1 MSSESEYERLY
12 QLWVQQNTI
21 NGGTVTLDGANT
33 PAQYY
38 DEASSLT
45 LTPQQLAEL
54 QARQAHYNRTQ
65 ALQTIS
71 SEIGANNFTNPYN
84 KRSVASI
91 NKLNAFSSSQ
101 GVSNAI
107 DLSKILNGS
116 DVLAFGGSAVVIAAL
131 SNALGVDFEKLLKTA
146 GLAGIG
152 IAMFNSL
159 QSHTNSQTVN
169 LPETLENAS
178 QLAGMNAQF
187 GEGPSSCSL
196 FNELMGILA
205 GAFDGAFDF
214 IDAAMDKVSDM
225 INQVA
230 GVLGDIVAGIK
241 GAIAGA
247 LGDIVAGIKG
257 AIAGGIDAMI
267 SAISGLIPQ
276 GIKDLF
282 NEIGDIVSGLK
293 DAFSDIANQ
302 ITSEIANALEMANQI
317 AQKLAALA
325 MAAAMLDPC
334 KLAVLMNTGSPDLKA
349 AANSM
354 IAPVTNIIEE
364 VQTELDSRANPEEV
378 TRAVENAKA
387 EAQTAP
393 GVPQSPFSEAAKIY
407 TGHDA
412 YLHSDSGGNLLKV
425 TPSMFGTEEKFQ
437 STPTETGST
446 VTKLPETGSDSD
458 AGEEQEVET
467 PKQDFWESKAYATWK
482 QLYFTDTMSAKA
494 QHKRLVNKFKRTLQ
508 NGKFRDPSVKIEIQN
523 LYDLHLDI
531 KEEISRWLD
540 TTKKAMSYKSSTG
553 KREQAKEDKALQAY
567 NLVYDNRTSSSINS
581 WEREYNQSRETYKS
595 LKSQIIE

>member
-1 MSSESEYERLY
+1 MASESEYERLY

-21 NGGTVTLDGANT
+21 NGGAVTLDGTNT

-38 DEASSLT
+38 NESSSLN

-84 KRSVASI
+84 ARSDTSI

-101 GVSNAI
+101 GVLNVIA
-107 DLSKILNGS
+107 LSAILNGS
-116 DVLAFGGSAVVIAAL
+116 DALALGGSAIVIAAL
-131 SNALGVDFEKLLKTA
+131 SDALGVDFEKLLLTA

-152 IAMFNSL
+152 VSMFNNL
-159 QSHTNSQTVN
+159 KSHTNSQTVN
-169 LPETLENAS
+169 LPDTLENAS

-205 GAFDGAFDF
+205 GAFDGALDF
-214 IDAAMDKVSDM
+214 IDSAMDKISGI
-225 INQVA
+225 INQV
-230 GVLGDIVAGIK
+230 
-241 GAIAGA
+241 AGA
-247 LGDIVAGIKG
+247 LGDIVAGITG
-257 AIAGGIDAMI
+257 AIAGGIDAII

-276 GIKDLF
+276 GLKDLL
-282 NEIGDIVSGLK
+282 NQIGDIASGLMG
-293 DAFSDIANQ
+293 AFSDIANQ

-334 KLAVLMNTGSPDLKA
+334 KLAVLMNTGSPELKS
-349 AANSM
+349 AANAMTS
-354 IAPVTNIIEE
+354 PVTNVIEE
-364 VQTELDSRANPEEV
+364 VQTELDPRANPEEV

-387 EAQTAP
+387 EAETAP
-393 GVPQSPFSEAAKIY
+393 GVPQSPFSAAAKIY
-407 TGHDA
+407 TGLDS
-412 YLHSDSGGNLLKV
+412 YLHSSSNGSLLKV

-446 VTKLPETGSDSD
+446 VTKLPETGSNSD
-458 AGEEQEVET
+458 AGEEQQVET
-467 PKQDFWESKAYATWK
+467 PKQDFWESKAYDTWK
-482 QLYFTDTMSAKA
+482 QKYFADTMSAKA
-494 QHKRLVNKFKRTLQ
+494 QHKRLVNKLKKTLQ
-508 NGKFRDPSVKIEIQN
+508 NGKFRDPSIKIEIQN

-540 TTKKAMSYKSSTG
+540 TTKKALSYKSSTG
-553 KREQAKEDKALQAY
+553 KREQAKEDKALQDY
-567 NLVYDNRTSSSINS
+567 NLVYNTRTSSSINS
-581 WEREYNQSRETYKS
+581 WKREYDQSRETYKS

>member
-1 MSSESEYERLY
+1 MASESEYERLY

-21 NGGTVTLDGANT
+21 NGGTVTLAGANT

-84 KRSVASI
+84 ARSTASI

-101 GVSNAI
+101 GVLNTIA
-107 DLSKILNGS
+107 LSAILNGS
-116 DVLAFGGSAVVIAAL
+116 DALALGGSAIVIAAL
-131 SNALGVDFEKLLKTA
+131 SDALGVDFEKLLLTA
-146 GLAGIG
+146 GLASIG
-152 IAMFNSL
+152 IAMFNNL

-169 LPETLENAS
+169 LPDTLENAS

-205 GAFDGAFDF
+205 GAFDGALDF
-214 IDAAMDKVSDM
+214 IDSAMDKISGI
-225 INQVA
+225 INQV
-230 GVLGDIVAGIK
+230 
-241 GAIAGA
+241 AGA
-247 LGDIVAGIKG
+247 LGDIVAGITG
-257 AIAGGIDAMI
+257 AIAGGIDAII

-276 GIKDLF
+276 GLKDLL
-282 NEIGDIVSGLK
+282 NQIGDIASGLMG
-293 DAFSDIANQ
+293 AFSDIANQ

-334 KLAVLMNTGSPDLKA
+334 KLAVLMNTGSPELKS
-349 AANSM
+349 AANAMTS
-354 IAPVTNIIEE
+354 PVTNVIEE
-364 VQTELDSRANPEEV
+364 VQTELDPRANPEEV

-387 EAQTAP
+387 EAETAP
-393 GVPQSPFSEAAKIY
+393 GVPQSPFSAAAKIY
-407 TGHDA
+407 TGLDS
-412 YLHSDSGGNLLKV
+412 YLHSSSNGSLLKV

-446 VTKLPETGSDSD
+446 VTKLPETGSNSD
-458 AGEEQEVET
+458 AGEEQQVET
-467 PKQDFWESKAYATWK
+467 PKQDFWESKAYDTWK
-482 QLYFTDTMSAKA
+482 QKYFADTMSAKA
-494 QHKRLVNKFKRTLQ
+494 QHKRLVNKLKKTLQ
-508 NGKFRDPSVKIEIQN
+508 NGKFRDPSIKIEIQN

-540 TTKKAMSYKSSTG
+540 TTKKALSYKSSTG
-553 KREQAKEDKALQAY
+553 KREQAKEDKALQDY
-567 NLVYDNRTSSSINS
+567 NLVYNTRTSSSIKS
-581 WEREYNQSRETYKS
+581 WKREYDQSRETYKS

>member
-1 MSSESEYERLY
+1 MASESEYERLY

-21 NGGTVTLDGANT
+21 NGGTVTLGGANT

-84 KRSVASI
+84 ARSTASI

-101 GVSNAI
+101 GVLNTIA
-107 DLSKILNGS
+107 LSAILNGS
-116 DVLAFGGSAVVIAAL
+116 DALALGGSAIVIAAL
-131 SNALGVDFEKLLKTA
+131 SDALGVDFEKLLLTA
-146 GLAGIG
+146 GLASIG
-152 IAMFNSL
+152 IAMFNNL

-169 LPETLENAS
+169 LPDTLENAS

-205 GAFDGAFDF
+205 GAFDGALDF
-214 IDAAMDKVSDM
+214 IDSAMDKISGI
-225 INQVA
+225 INQV
-230 GVLGDIVAGIK
+230 
-241 GAIAGA
+241 AGA
-247 LGDIVAGIKG
+247 LGDIVAGITG
-257 AIAGGIDAMI
+257 AIASGIDAII

-276 GIKDLF
+276 GLKDLL
-282 NEIGDIVSGLK
+282 NQIGDIASGLMG
-293 DAFSDIANQ
+293 AFSDIANQ

-334 KLAVLMNTGSPDLKA
+334 KLAVLMNTGSPELKS
-349 AANSM
+349 AANAMTS
-354 IAPVTNIIEE
+354 PVTNVIEE
-364 VQTELDSRANPEEV
+364 VQTELDPRANPEEV

-387 EAQTAP
+387 EAETAP
-393 GVPQSPFSEAAKIY
+393 GVPQSPFSAAAKIY
-407 TGHDA
+407 TGLDS
-412 YLHSDSGGNLLKV
+412 YLHSSSNGSLLKV

-446 VTKLPETGSDSD
+446 VTKLPETGSNSD
-458 AGEEQEVET
+458 AGEEQQVET
-467 PKQDFWESKAYATWK
+467 PKQDFWESKAYDTWK
-482 QLYFTDTMSAKA
+482 QKYFADTMSAKA
-494 QHKRLVNKFKRTLQ
+494 QHKRLVNKLKKTLQ
-508 NGKFRDPSVKIEIQN
+508 NGKFRDPSIKIEIQN

-540 TTKKAMSYKSSTG
+540 TTKKALSYKSSTG
-553 KREQAKEDKALQAY
+553 KREQAKEDKALQDY
-567 NLVYDNRTSSSINS
+567 NLVYNTRTSSSINS
-581 WEREYNQSRETYKS
+581 WKREYDQSRETYKS

>member
-1 MSSESEYERLY
+1 MASESEYERLY
-12 QLWVQQNTI
+12 QLWVQQNI
-21 NGGTVTLDGANT
+21 VNGGTVTLDGTNT

-38 DEASSLT
+38 DEASSLN

-84 KRSVASI
+84 TRSVASI

-101 GVSNAI
+101 GVLNAI
-107 DLSKILNGS
+107 ALSAILNGP
-116 DVLAFGGSAVVIAAL
+116 DALALGGSAVVIAAL
-131 SNALGVDFEKLLKTA
+131 SNALGVDFEKLLLTA

-152 IAMFNSL
+152 IAMFNNL
-159 QSHTNSQTVN
+159 QTHTNSQTVN
-169 LPETLENAS
+169 LPDTLENAS

-230 GVLGDIVAGIK
+230 GVLGDIVAGIT
-241 GAIAGA
+241 
-247 LGDIVAGIKG
+247 G

-282 NEIGDIVSGLK
+282 NEIGDIASGLIG
-293 DAFSDIANQ
+293 AFSDIANQ

-334 KLAVLMNTGSPDLKA
+334 KLAVLMNTGSPELKS
-349 AANSM
+349 AANAMTS
-354 IAPVTNIIEE
+354 PVTNVIQE
-364 VQTELDSRANPEEV
+364 VQTELDPRANPEEV
-378 TRAVENAKA
+378 TRAIENAKA
-387 EAQTAP
+387 EAETAP

-407 TGHDA
+407 TGLDA
-412 YLHSDSGGNLLKV
+412 YLHGTLQTV

-437 STPTETGST
+437 NTPTDSGST

-458 AGEEQEVET
+458 AGEEQAVET

-540 TTKKAMSYKSSTG
+540 TTKKALSYKSSTG
-553 KREQAKEDKALQAY
+553 KRDQTKEDKALQDY
-567 NLVYDNRTSSSINS
+567 NLVYNNRTSSSINS

>member
-1 MSSESEYERLY
+1 MASESEYERLY
-12 QLWVQQNTI
+12 QLWVQQNII
-21 NGGTVTLDGANT
+21 NGGTVTLDGTNT

-38 DEASSLT
+38 DEASSLN

-84 KRSVASI
+84 TRSDASI

-101 GVSNAI
+101 GVLNAI
-107 DLSKILNGS
+107 ALSAIFDGP
-116 DVLAFGGSAVVIAAL
+116 DALALGGSAVVIAAL
-131 SNALGVDFEKLLKTA
+131 SNALGVDFEKLLLTA

-152 IAMFNSL
+152 IAMFNNL

-169 LPETLENAS
+169 LPDTLENAS

-214 IDAAMDKVSDM
+214 IDAAMDKVSDI

-230 GVLGDIVAGIK
+230 GVLGDIVAGIT
-241 GAIAGA
+241 
-247 LGDIVAGIKG
+247 G

-282 NEIGDIVSGLK
+282 NEIGDIASGLIG
-293 DAFSDIANQ
+293 AFSDIANQ

-334 KLAVLMNTGSPDLKA
+334 KLAVLLNTGSPELKS
-349 AANSM
+349 AANAMTS
-354 IAPVTNIIEE
+354 PVTNIIEE
-364 VQTELDSRANPEEV
+364 VQTELDPRANPEEV

-387 EAQTAP
+387 EAETAP

-407 TGHDA
+407 TGLDA
-412 YLHSDSGGNLLKV
+412 YLHGILQTV

-437 STPTETGST
+437 NTPTDSGST

-458 AGEEQEVET
+458 AGEEQAVET

-482 QLYFTDTMSAKA
+482 QSYFTDTMSAKA

-540 TTKKAMSYKSSTG
+540 TTKKALSYKSSTG
-553 KREQAKEDKALQAY
+553 KRDQTKEDKALQDY
-567 NLVYDNRTSSSINS
+567 NLVYNNRTSSSINS
-581 WEREYNQSRETYKS
+581 WEREYNQSSETYKS

>member
-1 MSSESEYERLY
+1 MASESEYERLY

-21 NGGTVTLDGANT
+21 NGGTVTLGGANT

-84 KRSVASI
+84 ARSTASI

-101 GVSNAI
+101 RVLNTIA
-107 DLSKILNGS
+107 LSAILNGS
-116 DVLAFGGSAVVIAAL
+116 DALALGGSAIVIAAL
-131 SNALGVDFEKLLKTA
+131 SDALGVDFEKLLLTA
-146 GLAGIG
+146 GLASIG
-152 IAMFNSL
+152 IAMFNNL

-169 LPETLENAS
+169 LPDTLENAS

-205 GAFDGAFDF
+205 GAFDGALDF
-214 IDAAMDKVSDM
+214 IDSAMDKISGI
-225 INQVA
+225 INQV
-230 GVLGDIVAGIK
+230 
-241 GAIAGA
+241 AGA
-247 LGDIVAGIKG
+247 LGDIVAGITG
-257 AIAGGIDAMI
+257 AIAGGIDAII

-276 GIKDLF
+276 GLKDLL
-282 NEIGDIVSGLK
+282 NQIGDIASGLMG
-293 DAFSDIANQ
+293 AFSDIANQ

-334 KLAVLMNTGSPDLKA
+334 KLAVLMNTGSPELKS
-349 AANSM
+349 AANAMTS
-354 IAPVTNIIEE
+354 PVTNVIEE
-364 VQTELDSRANPEEV
+364 VQTELDPRANPEEV

-387 EAQTAP
+387 EAETAP
-393 GVPQSPFSEAAKIY
+393 GVPQSPFSAAAKIY
-407 TGHDA
+407 TGLDS
-412 YLHSDSGGNLLKV
+412 YLHSSSNGSLLKV

-446 VTKLPETGSDSD
+446 VTKLPETGSNSD
-458 AGEEQEVET
+458 AGEEQQVET
-467 PKQDFWESKAYATWK
+467 PKQDFWESKAYDTWK
-482 QLYFTDTMSAKA
+482 QKYFADTMSAKA
-494 QHKRLVNKFKRTLQ
+494 QHKRLVNKLKKTLQ
-508 NGKFRDPSVKIEIQN
+508 NGKFRDPSIKIEIQN

-540 TTKKAMSYKSSTG
+540 TTKKALSYKSSTG
-553 KREQAKEDKALQAY
+553 KREQAKEDKALQDY
-567 NLVYDNRTSSSINS
+567 NLVYNTRTSSSINS
-581 WEREYNQSRETYKS
+581 WKREYDQSRETYKS

>member
-1 MSSESEYERLY
+1 MASESEYERLY
-12 QLWVQQNTI
+12 QLWVQQNII
-21 NGGTVTLDGANT
+21 NGGTVTLDGTNT

-38 DEASSLT
+38 DEASSLN

-84 KRSVASI
+84 TRSDASI

-101 GVSNAI
+101 GVLNAI
-107 DLSKILNGS
+107 ALSAILNGS
-116 DVLAFGGSAVVIAAL
+116 DALALGGSAVVIAAL
-131 SNALGVDFEKLLKTA
+131 SNALGVDFEKLLLTA

-152 IAMFNSL
+152 IAMFNNL

-169 LPETLENAS
+169 LPDTLENAS

-214 IDAAMDKVSDM
+214 IDAAMDKVSDI

-230 GVLGDIVAGIK
+230 GVLGDIVAGIT
-241 GAIAGA
+241 
-247 LGDIVAGIKG
+247 G

-282 NEIGDIVSGLK
+282 NEIGDIASGLIG
-293 DAFSDIANQ
+293 AFSDIANQ

-334 KLAVLMNTGSPDLKA
+334 KLAVLLNTGSPELKS
-349 AANSM
+349 AANAMTS
-354 IAPVTNIIEE
+354 PVTNIIEE
-364 VQTELDSRANPEEV
+364 VQTELDPRANPEEV

-387 EAQTAP
+387 EAETAP

-407 TGHDA
+407 TGLDA
-412 YLHSDSGGNLLKV
+412 YLHGILQTV

-437 STPTETGST
+437 NTPTDSGST
-446 VTKLPETGSDSD
+446 VTKLPETGSNSD

-482 QLYFTDTMSAKA
+482 QSYFTDTMSAKA

-540 TTKKAMSYKSSTG
+540 TTKKALSYKSSTG
-553 KREQAKEDKALQAY
+553 KRDQTKEDKALQDY
-567 NLVYDNRTSSSINS
+567 NLVYNNRTSSSINS
-581 WEREYNQSRETYKS
+581 WQREYNQSSETYKS

>member
-1 MSSESEYERLY
+1 MASESEYERLY

-21 NGGTVTLDGANT
+21 NGGAVTLDGANT

-84 KRSVASI
+84 TRSTASI
-91 NKLNAFSSSQ
+91 NKLNTFSSSQ
-101 GVSNAI
+101 GVLNTIA
-107 DLSKILNGS
+107 LSAILNGS
-116 DVLAFGGSAVVIAAL
+116 DVLALGGSAVVIAAL
-131 SNALGVDFEKLLKTA
+131 SNALGVDFEKLLLTA

-152 IAMFNSL
+152 IAMFNNL

-169 LPETLENAS
+169 LPDTLENAS

-214 IDAAMDKVSDM
+214 IDVAMDKISGI

-230 GVLGDIVAGIK
+230 GVLGDIVAGIT
-241 GAIAGA
+241 
-247 LGDIVAGIKG
+247 G

-282 NEIGDIVSGLK
+282 NEIGDIASGLMG
-293 DAFSDIANQ
+293 AFSDIANQ
-302 ITSEIANALEMANQI
+302 ITSEIANVLEMANQI

-334 KLAVLMNTGSPDLKA
+334 KLAVLMNTGSPELKS
-349 AANSM
+349 AANAITS
-354 IAPVTNIIEE
+354 PVTNIVEE
-364 VQTELDSRANPEEV
+364 VQTELDPRANPEEV

-387 EAQTAP
+387 EAETSP

-407 TGHDA
+407 TGQDA
-412 YLHSDSGGNLLKV
+412 YLHSGAGGDLQKV

-437 STPTETGST
+437 STPTDSGST
-446 VTKLPETGSDSD
+446 VTKLPETGSNSD

-482 QLYFTDTMSAKA
+482 QKYFTDTMSAKA

-508 NGKFRDPSVKIEIQN
+508 NGKFRDPSIKIEVQN

-553 KREQAKEDKALQAY
+553 KREQAKEDKALEAY
-567 NLVYDNRTSSSINS
+567 NLVYDNRSSSNINS

>member
-1 MSSESEYERLY
+1 MASESEYERLY
-12 QLWVQQNTI
+12 QLWVQQNI
-21 NGGTVTLDGANT
+21 NNGGTVTLDGTNT

-38 DEASSLT
+38 DEASSLN

-84 KRSVASI
+84 TRSDASI

-101 GVSNAI
+101 GVLNAI
-107 DLSKILNGS
+107 ALSAILNGS
-116 DVLAFGGSAVVIAAL
+116 DALALGGSAVVIAAL
-131 SNALGVDFEKLLKTA
+131 SNALGVDFEKLLLTA

-152 IAMFNSL
+152 IAMFNNL

-169 LPETLENAS
+169 LPDTLENAS

-214 IDAAMDKVSDM
+214 IDAAMDKVSDI

-230 GVLGDIVAGIK
+230 GVLGDIVAGIT
-241 GAIAGA
+241 
-247 LGDIVAGIKG
+247 G

-282 NEIGDIVSGLK
+282 NEIGDIASGLIG
-293 DAFSDIANQ
+293 AFSDIANQ

-334 KLAVLMNTGSPDLKA
+334 KLAVLLNTGSPELKS
-349 AANSM
+349 AANAMTS
-354 IAPVTNIIEE
+354 PVTNIIEE
-364 VQTELDSRANPEEV
+364 VQTELDPRANPEEV

-387 EAQTAP
+387 EAETAP

-407 TGHDA
+407 TGLDA
-412 YLHSDSGGNLLKV
+412 YLHGILQTV

-437 STPTETGST
+437 NTPTDSGST
-446 VTKLPETGSDSD
+446 VTKLPETGSNSD

-540 TTKKAMSYKSSTG
+540 TTKKALSYKSSTG
-553 KREQAKEDKALQAY
+553 KRDQTKEDKALQDY
-567 NLVYDNRTSSSINS
+567 NLVYNNRTSSSINS
-581 WEREYNQSRETYKS
+581 WEREYNQSSETYKS

>member
-1 MSSESEYERLY
+1 MASESEYERLY

-21 NGGTVTLDGANT
+21 NGGAVTLDGANT

-38 DEASSLT
+38 DEASSLN

-84 KRSVASI
+84 ARSTTSI
-91 NKLNAFSSSQ
+91 NKLNTFSSSQ
-101 GVSNAI
+101 GV
-107 DLSKILNGS
+107 LN
-116 DVLAFGGSAVVIAAL
+116 VIALSAILSGPDAIALGGAAIVINAL
-131 SNALGVDFEKLLKTA
+131 SDALGVDFEKLLLTA

-152 IAMFNSL
+152 IAMFNNL

-169 LPETLENAS
+169 LPDTLENAS

-214 IDAAMDKVSDM
+214 IDAAMDKISGIID
-225 INQVA
+225 QV
-230 GVLGDIVAGIK
+230 
-241 GAIAGA
+241 AGA
-247 LGDIVAGIKG
+247 LGDIVAGITG
-257 AIAGGIDAMI
+257 AIAGGIDAII

-276 GIKDLF
+276 GLKDLF
-282 NEIGDIVSGLK
+282 NQIGDIASGLMG
-293 DAFSDIANQ
+293 AFSDIANQ

-334 KLAVLMNTGSPDLKA
+334 KLAVLMNTGSPELKSA
-349 AANSM
+349 ATAMTS
-354 IAPVTNIIEE
+354 PVTNIFEE
-364 VQTELDSRANPEEV
+364 VQTELDPRANPEEV
-378 TRAVENAKA
+378 TRAVENAKSEA
-387 EAQTAP
+387 ETAP

-407 TGHDA
+407 TGLDA
-412 YLHSDSGGNLLKV
+412 YLHSDSIGSLIKV

-446 VTKLPETGSDSD
+446 VTKLPETGSNSD

-467 PKQDFWESKAYATWK
+467 PKQDFWESEAYATWK
-482 QLYFTDTMSAKA
+482 QKYFGDTMTAKA
-494 QHKRLVNKFKRTLQ
+494 QHKRLVNKFRRTLQ
-508 NGKFRDPSVKIEIQN
+508 NGKFRDPSIKIEIQN

-531 KEEISRWLD
+531 KDEISRWLD

-553 KREQAKEDKALQAY
+553 KREQAKEDKALQDY
-567 NLVYDNRTSSSINS
+567 NLIYDNRTSSSINA
-581 WEREYNQSRETYKS
+581 WEREYNQSREAYKS

>member
-1 MSSESEYERLY
+1 MASESEYERLY

-54 QARQAHYNRTQ
+54 QARQSHYNRTQ

-84 KRSVASI
+84 ARSAASI
-91 NKLNAFSSSQ
+91 DKLNAFSSSQ
-101 GVSNAI
+101 GVLNVIA
-107 DLSKILNGS
+107 LSAILNGS
-116 DVLAFGGSAVVIAAL
+116 DALALGGSAVVLAAL
-131 SNALGVDFEKLLKTA
+131 SNALGVDFEKLLLTA

-169 LPETLENAS
+169 LPDTLENAS

-205 GAFDGAFDF
+205 GAFDGVFDF
-214 IDAAMDKVSDM
+214 IDAAMDKVSGI
-225 INQVA
+225 INQV
-230 GVLGDIVAGIK
+230 
-241 GAIAGA
+241 AGA
-247 LGDIVAGIKG
+247 LGDIVAGITG
-257 AIAGGIDAMI
+257 AIAGGIDAII

-276 GIKDLF
+276 GLKDLF
-282 NEIGDIVSGLK
+282 NEIGDIASGLIG
-293 DAFSDIANQ
+293 AFSDIANQ
-302 ITSEIANALEMANQI
+302 ITSEIANILEMANQI

-334 KLAVLMNTGSPDLKA
+334 KLAVLMNTGSPELKA

-407 TGHDA
+407 TGQDA

-446 VTKLPETGSDSD
+446 VTKLPETGSNSD

-467 PKQDFWESKAYATWK
+467 PKQDFWESKAYDTWK
-482 QLYFTDTMSAKA
+482 QQYFTDTMSAKA

-508 NGKFRDPSVKIEIQN
+508 NGKFRDPSIKIEIQN

-540 TTKKAMSYKSSTG
+540 TTKKALSYKSSTG
-553 KREQAKEDKALQAY
+553 KREQAKEDKALQDY
-567 NLVYDNRTSSSINS
+567 NLVYNNRTSSSINS
-581 WEREYNQSRETYKS
+581 WKREYDQSRETYKS

>member
-1 MSSESEYERLY
+1 MASESEYERLY

-54 QARQAHYNRTQ
+54 QARQSHYNRTQ

-84 KRSVASI
+84 ARSAASI
-91 NKLNAFSSSQ
+91 DKLNAFSSSQ
-101 GVSNAI
+101 GVLNVIA
-107 DLSKILNGS
+107 LSAILNGS
-116 DVLAFGGSAVVIAAL
+116 DALALGGSAVVLAAL
-131 SNALGVDFEKLLKTA
+131 SNALGVDFEKLLLTA

-169 LPETLENAS
+169 LPDTLENAS

-214 IDAAMDKVSDM
+214 IDAAMDKISGI
-225 INQVA
+225 INQV
-230 GVLGDIVAGIK
+230 
-241 GAIAGA
+241 AGA
-247 LGDIVAGIKG
+247 LGDIVAGITG
-257 AIAGGIDAMI
+257 AIAGGIDAII

-276 GIKDLF
+276 GLKDLF
-282 NEIGDIVSGLK
+282 NEIGDIASGLIG
-293 DAFSDIANQ
+293 AFSDIANQ
-302 ITSEIANALEMANQI
+302 ITSEIANILEMANQI

-334 KLAVLMNTGSPDLKA
+334 KLAVLMNTGSPELKA

-407 TGHDA
+407 TGQDA

-446 VTKLPETGSDSD
+446 VTKLPETGSNSD

-467 PKQDFWESKAYATWK
+467 PKQDFWESKAYDTWK
-482 QLYFTDTMSAKA
+482 QQYFTDTMSAKA

-508 NGKFRDPSVKIEIQN
+508 NGKFRDPSIKIEIQN

-540 TTKKAMSYKSSTG
+540 TTKKALSYKSSTG
-553 KREQAKEDKALQAY
+553 KREQAKEDKALQDY
-567 NLVYDNRTSSSINS
+567 NLVYNNRTSSSINS
-581 WEREYNQSRETYKS
+581 WKREYDQSRETYKS

>member
-1 MSSESEYERLY
+1 MASESEYERLY

-21 NGGTVTLDGANT
+21 NGGTVTLGGANT

-84 KRSVASI
+84 ARSTASI

-101 GVSNAI
+101 GVLNTIA
-107 DLSKILNGS
+107 LSAILNGS
-116 DVLAFGGSAVVIAAL
+116 DALALGGSAIVIAAL
-131 SNALGVDFEKLLKTA
+131 SDALGVDFEKLLLTA
-146 GLAGIG
+146 GLASIG
-152 IAMFNSL
+152 IAMFNNL

-169 LPETLENAS
+169 LPDTLENAS

-205 GAFDGAFDF
+205 GAFDGALDF
-214 IDAAMDKVSDM
+214 IDSAMDKISGI
-225 INQVA
+225 INQV
-230 GVLGDIVAGIK
+230 
-241 GAIAGA
+241 AGA
-247 LGDIVAGIKG
+247 LGDIVAGITG
-257 AIAGGIDAMI
+257 AIAGGIDAII

-276 GIKDLF
+276 GLKDLL
-282 NEIGDIVSGLK
+282 NQIGDIASGLMG
-293 DAFSDIANQ
+293 AFSDIANQ

-334 KLAVLMNTGSPDLKA
+334 KLAVLMNTGSPELKS
-349 AANSM
+349 AANAMTS
-354 IAPVTNIIEE
+354 PVTNVIEE
-364 VQTELDSRANPEEV
+364 VQTELDPRANPEEV

-387 EAQTAP
+387 EAETAP
-393 GVPQSPFSEAAKIY
+393 GVPQSPFSAAAKIY
-407 TGHDA
+407 TGLDS
-412 YLHSDSGGNLLKV
+412 YLHSSSNGSLLKV

-446 VTKLPETGSDSD
+446 VTKLPETGSNSD
-458 AGEEQEVET
+458 AGEEQQVET
-467 PKQDFWESKAYATWK
+467 PKQDFWESKAYDTWK
-482 QLYFTDTMSAKA
+482 QKYFADTMSAKA
-494 QHKRLVNKFKRTLQ
+494 QHKRLVNKLKKTLQ
-508 NGKFRDPSVKIEIQN
+508 NGKFRDPSIKIEIQN

-540 TTKKAMSYKSSTG
+540 TTKKALSYKSSTG
-553 KREQAKEDKALQAY
+553 KREQAKEDKALQDY
-567 NLVYDNRTSSSINS
+567 NLVYNTRTSSSINS
-581 WEREYNQSRETYKS
+581 WKREYDQSRETYKS

>member
-1 MSSESEYERLY
+1 MASESEYERLY

-21 NGGTVTLDGANT
+21 NGGTVTLGGANT

-84 KRSVASI
+84 ARSTASI

-101 GVSNAI
+101 GVLNTIA
-107 DLSKILNGS
+107 LSAILNGS
-116 DVLAFGGSAVVIAAL
+116 DALALGGSAIVIAAL
-131 SNALGVDFEKLLKTA
+131 SDALGVDFEKLLLTA
-146 GLAGIG
+146 GLASIG
-152 IAMFNSL
+152 IAMFNNL

-169 LPETLENAS
+169 LPDTLENAS

-205 GAFDGAFDF
+205 GDYDDAHDF
-214 IDAAMDKVSDM
+214 IDSAMDKISGI
-225 INQVA
+225 INQV
-230 GVLGDIVAGIK
+230 
-241 GAIAGA
+241 AGA
-247 LGDIVAGIKG
+247 LGDIVAGITG
-257 AIAGGIDAMI
+257 AIAGGIDAII

-276 GIKDLF
+276 GLKDLL
-282 NEIGDIVSGLK
+282 NQIGDIASGLMG
-293 DAFSDIANQ
+293 AFSDIANQ

-334 KLAVLMNTGSPDLKA
+334 KLAVLMNTGSPELKS
-349 AANSM
+349 AANAMTS
-354 IAPVTNIIEE
+354 PVTNVIEE
-364 VQTELDSRANPEEV
+364 VQTELDPRANPEEV

-387 EAQTAP
+387 EAETAP
-393 GVPQSPFSEAAKIY
+393 GVPQSPFSAAAKIY
-407 TGHDA
+407 TGLDS
-412 YLHSDSGGNLLKV
+412 YLHSSSNGSLLKV

-446 VTKLPETGSDSD
+446 VTKLPETGSNSD
-458 AGEEQEVET
+458 AGEEQQVET
-467 PKQDFWESKAYATWK
+467 PKQDFWESKAYDTWK
-482 QLYFTDTMSAKA
+482 QKYFADTMSAKA
-494 QHKRLVNKFKRTLQ
+494 QHKRLVNKLKKTLQ
-508 NGKFRDPSVKIEIQN
+508 NGKFRDPSIKIEIQN

-540 TTKKAMSYKSSTG
+540 TTKKALSYKSSTG
-553 KREQAKEDKALQAY
+553 KREQAKEDKALQDY
-567 NLVYDNRTSSSINS
+567 NLVYNTRTSSSINS
-581 WEREYNQSRETYKS
+581 
-595 LKSQIIE
+595 

>member
-1 MSSESEYERLY
+1 MASESEYERLY

-21 NGGTVTLDGANT
+21 NGGAVTLDGANT

-84 KRSVASI
+84 VRSDISI
-91 NKLNAFSSSQ
+91 NKLNTFSASQ
-101 GVSNAI
+101 GVLNTIALSAI
-107 DLSKILNGS
+107 LSGP
-116 DVLAFGGSAVVIAAL
+116 DALALGGSAVVIAAL
-131 SNALGVDFEKLLKTA
+131 SNALGVDFEKLLLTA

-152 IAMFNSL
+152 IAMFNNL

-169 LPETLENAS
+169 LPDTLENAS

-214 IDAAMDKVSDM
+214 IDVAMDKISGI

-230 GVLGDIVAGIK
+230 GVLGDIVAGIT
-241 GAIAGA
+241 
-247 LGDIVAGIKG
+247 G

-282 NEIGDIVSGLK
+282 NEIGDIASGLMG
-293 DAFSDIANQ
+293 AFSDIANQ
-302 ITSEIANALEMANQI
+302 ITSEIANVLEMANQI
-317 AQKLAALA
+317 AQKLAALS

-334 KLAVLMNTGSPDLKA
+334 KLAVLMNTGSSDLKA

-387 EAQTAP
+387 EAETSP

-407 TGHDA
+407 TGLDA
-412 YLHSDSGGNLLKV
+412 YLHSVTSGSLQKV

-437 STPTETGST
+437 STPTDSGST
-446 VTKLPETGSDSD
+446 VTKLPETGSNSD

-482 QLYFTDTMSAKA
+482 QKYFTDTMRAKA

-508 NGKFRDPSVKIEIQN
+508 NGKFRDPSIKIEVQN

-531 KEEISRWLD
+531 KDEISRWLD
-540 TTKKAMSYKSSTG
+540 TTKKAMSYNSSTG
-553 KREQAKEDKALQAY
+553 KREQAKEDKALEAY
-567 NLVYDNRTSSSINS
+567 NLVYDNRSSSSINS

>member
-1 MSSESEYERLY
+1 MASESEYERLY

-84 KRSVASI
+84 ARSTTSI
-91 NKLNAFSSSQ
+91 DKLNTFSSSQ
-101 GVSNAI
+101 GVLNVIA
-107 DLSKILNGS
+107 LSAILNGS
-116 DVLAFGGSAVVIAAL
+116 DALALGGSAIVIAAL
-131 SNALGVDFEKLLKTA
+131 SDALGVDFEKLLLTA

-152 IAMFNSL
+152 ITMFNNL

-169 LPETLENAS
+169 LPDTLENAS

-214 IDAAMDKVSDM
+214 IDAAMDKVSGI
-225 INQVA
+225 INEV
-230 GVLGDIVAGIK
+230 
-241 GAIAGA
+241 AGA
-247 LGDIVAGIKG
+247 LGDIVAGITG
-257 AIAGGIDAMI
+257 AIAGGIDAII

-276 GIKDLF
+276 GLKDLF
-282 NEIGDIVSGLK
+282 NEIGDIASGLMG
-293 DAFSDIANQ
+293 AFSDIANQ

-334 KLAVLMNTGSPDLKA
+334 KLAVLMNTGSPELKS
-349 AANSM
+349 AANAMTS
-354 IAPVTNIIEE
+354 PVTNVIEE
-364 VQTELDSRANPEEV
+364 VQTELDPRANPEEV

-387 EAQTAP
+387 EAETAP
-393 GVPQSPFSEAAKIY
+393 GVPQSPFSEAEKKYIQVLMHTYIQIALEVYLKLLQVCLVQKKSSKAPQLKQVLRLLSYQKQVLIVMLEKNKKWRLRNKI
-407 TGHDA
+407 
-412 YLHSDSGGNLLKV
+412 SGNLKHMIHGNKNTLLILCLQKHNISVWLINLKEHYRMV
-425 TPSMFGTEEKFQ
+425 S
-437 STPTETGST
+437 S
-446 VTKLPETGSDSD
+446 
-458 AGEEQEVET
+458 
-467 PKQDFWESKAYATWK
+467 
-482 QLYFTDTMSAKA
+482 
-494 QHKRLVNKFKRTLQ
+494 
-508 NGKFRDPSVKIEIQN
+508 EIQ
-523 LYDLHLDI
+523 
-531 KEEISRWLD
+531 
-540 TTKKAMSYKSSTG
+540 
-553 KREQAKEDKALQAY
+553 
-567 NLVYDNRTSSSINS
+567 V
-581 WEREYNQSRETYKS
+581 
-595 LKSQIIE
+595 

>member
-1 MSSESEYERLY
+1 MASESEYERLY

-21 NGGTVTLDGANT
+21 NGGTVTLAGANT

-84 KRSVASI
+84 ARSTASI

-101 GVSNAI
+101 GVLNTIA
-107 DLSKILNGS
+107 LSAILNGS
-116 DVLAFGGSAVVIAAL
+116 DALALGGSAIVIAAL
-131 SNALGVDFEKLLKTA
+131 SDALGVDFEKLLLTA
-146 GLAGIG
+146 GLASIG
-152 IAMFNSL
+152 IAMFNNL

-169 LPETLENAS
+169 LPDTLENAS

-205 GAFDGAFDF
+205 GAFDGALDF
-214 IDAAMDKVSDM
+214 IDSAMDKISGI
-225 INQVA
+225 INQV
-230 GVLGDIVAGIK
+230 
-241 GAIAGA
+241 AGA
-247 LGDIVAGIKG
+247 LGDIVAGITG
-257 AIAGGIDAMI
+257 AIAGGIDAII

-276 GIKDLF
+276 GLKDLL
-282 NEIGDIVSGLK
+282 NQIGDIASGLMG
-293 DAFSDIANQ
+293 AFSDIANQ

-334 KLAVLMNTGSPDLKA
+334 KLAVLMNTGSPELKS
-349 AANSM
+349 AANAMTS
-354 IAPVTNIIEE
+354 PVTNVIEE
-364 VQTELDSRANPEEV
+364 VQTELDPRANPEEV

-387 EAQTAP
+387 EAETAP
-393 GVPQSPFSEAAKIY
+393 GVPQSPFSAAAKIY
-407 TGHDA
+407 TGLDS
-412 YLHSDSGGNLLKV
+412 YLHSSSNGSLLKV

-446 VTKLPETGSDSD
+446 VTKLPETGSNSD
-458 AGEEQEVET
+458 AGEEQQVET
-467 PKQDFWESKAYATWK
+467 PKQDFWESKAYDTWK
-482 QLYFTDTMSAKA
+482 QKYFADTMSAKA
-494 QHKRLVNKFKRTLQ
+494 QHKRLVNKLKKTLQ
-508 NGKFRDPSVKIEIQN
+508 NGKFRDPSIKIEIQN

-540 TTKKAMSYKSSTG
+540 TTKKALSYKSSTG
-553 KREQAKEDKALQAY
+553 KREQAKEDKALQDY
-567 NLVYDNRTSSSINS
+567 NLVYNTRTSSSINS
-581 WEREYNQSRETYKS
+581 WKREYDQSRETYKS

>member
-1 MSSESEYERLY
+1 MASESEYERLY

-21 NGGTVTLDGANT
+21 NGGAVTLDGANT

-54 QARQAHYNRTQ
+54 QARQVHYNRTQ

-84 KRSVASI
+84 VRSDISI
-91 NKLNAFSSSQ
+91 NKLNTFSASQ
-101 GVSNAI
+101 GVLNTIALSAI
-107 DLSKILNGS
+107 LSGP
-116 DVLAFGGSAVVIAAL
+116 DALALGGSAVVIAAL
-131 SNALGVDFEKLLKTA
+131 SNALGVDFEKLLLTA

-152 IAMFNSL
+152 IAMFNNL

-169 LPETLENAS
+169 LPDTLENAS

-214 IDAAMDKVSDM
+214 IDVAMDKISGI

-230 GVLGDIVAGIK
+230 GVLGDIVAGIT
-241 GAIAGA
+241 
-247 LGDIVAGIKG
+247 G

-282 NEIGDIVSGLK
+282 NEIGDIASGLMG
-293 DAFSDIANQ
+293 AFSDIANQ
-302 ITSEIANALEMANQI
+302 ITSEIANVLEMANQI
-317 AQKLAALA
+317 AQKLAALS

-334 KLAVLMNTGSPDLKA
+334 KLAVLMNTGSSDLKA

-387 EAQTAP
+387 EAETSP

-407 TGHDA
+407 TGLDA
-412 YLHSDSGGNLLKV
+412 YLHSVTSGSLQKV

-437 STPTETGST
+437 STPTDSGST
-446 VTKLPETGSDSD
+446 VTKLPETGSNSD

-482 QLYFTDTMSAKA
+482 QKYFTDTMRAKA

-508 NGKFRDPSVKIEIQN
+508 NGKFRDPSIKIEVQN

-531 KEEISRWLD
+531 KDEISRWLD
-540 TTKKAMSYKSSTG
+540 TTKKAMSYNSSTG
-553 KREQAKEDKALQAY
+553 KREQAKEDKALEAY
-567 NLVYDNRTSSSINS
+567 NLVYDNRSSSSINS

>member
-1 MSSESEYERLY
+1 MASESEYERLY
-12 QLWVQQNTI
+12 QLWVQQNI
-21 NGGTVTLDGANT
+21 VNGGTVTLDGTNT

-38 DEASSLT
+38 DEASSLN

-84 KRSVASI
+84 TRSVASI

-101 GVSNAI
+101 GVLNAI
-107 DLSKILNGS
+107 ALSAILNGP
-116 DVLAFGGSAVVIAAL
+116 DALALGGSAVVIAAL
-131 SNALGVDFEKLLKTA
+131 SNALGVDFEKLLLTA

-152 IAMFNSL
+152 IAMFNNL
-159 QSHTNSQTVN
+159 QTHTNSQTVN
-169 LPETLENAS
+169 LPDTLENAS

-230 GVLGDIVAGIK
+230 GVLGDIVAGIT
-241 GAIAGA
+241 
-247 LGDIVAGIKG
+247 G

-282 NEIGDIVSGLK
+282 NEIGDIASGLIG
-293 DAFSDIANQ
+293 AFSDIANQ

-334 KLAVLMNTGSPDLKA
+334 KLAVLMNTGSPELKS
-349 AANSM
+349 AANAMTS
-354 IAPVTNIIEE
+354 PVTNVIQE
-364 VQTELDSRANPEEV
+364 VQTELDPRANPEEV
-378 TRAVENAKA
+378 TRAIENAKA
-387 EAQTAP
+387 EAETAP

-407 TGHDA
+407 TGLDA
-412 YLHSDSGGNLLKV
+412 YLHGTLQTV

-437 STPTETGST
+437 NTPTDSGST

-458 AGEEQEVET
+458 AGEEQAVET

-531 KEEISRWLD
+531 KEEISQWLD
-540 TTKKAMSYKSSTG
+540 TTKKALSYKSSTG
-553 KREQAKEDKALQAY
+553 KRDQTKEDKALQDY
-567 NLVYDNRTSSSINS
+567 NLVYNNRTSSSINS

>member
-1 MSSESEYERLY
+1 MASESEYERLY

-21 NGGTVTLDGANT
+21 NGGTVTLGGANT

-84 KRSVASI
+84 ARSTASI

-101 GVSNAI
+101 GVLNTIA
-107 DLSKILNGS
+107 LSAILNGS
-116 DVLAFGGSAVVIAAL
+116 DALALGGSAIVIAAL
-131 SNALGVDFEKLLKTA
+131 SDALGVDFEKLLLTA
-146 GLAGIG
+146 GLASIG
-152 IAMFNSL
+152 IAMFNNL

-169 LPETLENAS
+169 LPDTLENAS

-205 GAFDGAFDF
+205 GAFDGALDF
-214 IDAAMDKVSDM
+214 IDSAMDKISGI
-225 INQVA
+225 INQV
-230 GVLGDIVAGIK
+230 
-241 GAIAGA
+241 AGA
-247 LGDIVAGIKG
+247 LGDIVAGITG
-257 AIAGGIDAMI
+257 AIAGGIDAII

-276 GIKDLF
+276 GLKDLL
-282 NEIGDIVSGLK
+282 NQIGDIASGLMG
-293 DAFSDIANQ
+293 AFSDIANQ

-334 KLAVLMNTGSPDLKA
+334 ILAVLMNTGSPELKS
-349 AANSM
+349 AANAMTS
-354 IAPVTNIIEE
+354 PVTNVIEE
-364 VQTELDSRANPEEV
+364 VQTELDPRANPEEV

-387 EAQTAP
+387 EAETAP
-393 GVPQSPFSEAAKIY
+393 GVPQSPFSAAAKIY
-407 TGHDA
+407 TGLDS
-412 YLHSDSGGNLLKV
+412 YLHSSSNGSLLKV

-446 VTKLPETGSDSD
+446 VTKLPETGSNSD
-458 AGEEQEVET
+458 AGEEQQVET
-467 PKQDFWESKAYATWK
+467 PKQDFWESKAYDTWK
-482 QLYFTDTMSAKA
+482 QKYFADTMSAKA
-494 QHKRLVNKFKRTLQ
+494 QHKRLVNKLKKTLQ
-508 NGKFRDPSVKIEIQN
+508 NGKFRDPSIKIEIQN

-540 TTKKAMSYKSSTG
+540 TTKKALSYKSSTG
-553 KREQAKEDKALQAY
+553 KREQAKEDKALQDY
-567 NLVYDNRTSSSINS
+567 NLVYNTRTSSSINS
-581 WEREYNQSRETYKS
+581 WKREYDQSRETYKS

>member
-1 MSSESEYERLY
+1 MASESEYERLY

-54 QARQAHYNRTQ
+54 QARQSHYNRTQ

-84 KRSVASI
+84 TRSSASI
-91 NKLNAFSSSQ
+91 DKLNAFSSSQ
-101 GVSNAI
+101 GVLNVIA
-107 DLSKILNGS
+107 LSAILNGS
-116 DVLAFGGSAVVIAAL
+116 DALALGGSAVVLAAL
-131 SNALGVDFEKLLKTA
+131 SNALGVDFEKLLLTA

-169 LPETLENAS
+169 LPDTLENAS

-205 GAFDGAFDF
+205 GAFDGVFDF
-214 IDAAMDKVSDM
+214 IDAAMDKVSGI
-225 INQVA
+225 INQV
-230 GVLGDIVAGIK
+230 
-241 GAIAGA
+241 AGA
-247 LGDIVAGIKG
+247 LGDIVAGITG
-257 AIAGGIDAMI
+257 AIAGGIDAII

-276 GIKDLF
+276 GLKDLF
-282 NEIGDIVSGLK
+282 NEIGDIASGLIG
-293 DAFSDIANQ
+293 AFSDIANQ
-302 ITSEIANALEMANQI
+302 ITSEIANILEMANQI

-334 KLAVLMNTGSPDLKA
+334 KLAVLMNTGSPELKA

-407 TGHDA
+407 TGQDA

-437 STPTETGST
+437 ITPTETGST
-446 VTKLPETGSDSD
+446 VTKLPETGSNSD

-467 PKQDFWESKAYATWK
+467 PKQDFWESKAYDTWK
-482 QLYFTDTMSAKA
+482 QQYFTDTMSAKA

-508 NGKFRDPSVKIEIQN
+508 NGKFRDPSIKIEIQN

-540 TTKKAMSYKSSTG
+540 TTKKALSYKSSTG
-553 KREQAKEDKALQAY
+553 KREQAKEDKALQDY
-567 NLVYDNRTSSSINS
+567 NLVYNNRTSSSINS
-581 WEREYNQSRETYKS
+581 WKREYDQSRETYKS

>member
-1 MSSESEYERLY
+1 MASESEYERLY

-54 QARQAHYNRTQ
+54 QARQSHYNRTQ

-84 KRSVASI
+84 TRSSASI
-91 NKLNAFSSSQ
+91 DKLNAFSSSQ
-101 GVSNAI
+101 GVLNVIA
-107 DLSKILNGS
+107 LSAILNGS
-116 DVLAFGGSAVVIAAL
+116 DALALGGSAVVLAAL
-131 SNALGVDFEKLLKTA
+131 SNALGVDFEKLLLTA

-169 LPETLENAS
+169 LPDTLENAS

-205 GAFDGAFDF
+205 GAFDGVFDF
-214 IDAAMDKVSDM
+214 IDAAMDKVSGI
-225 INQVA
+225 INQV
-230 GVLGDIVAGIK
+230 
-241 GAIAGA
+241 AGA
-247 LGDIVAGIKG
+247 LGDIVAGITG
-257 AIAGGIDAMI
+257 AIAGGIDAII

-276 GIKDLF
+276 GLKDLF
-282 NEIGDIVSGLK
+282 NEIGDIASGLIG
-293 DAFSDIANQ
+293 AFSDIANQ
-302 ITSEIANALEMANQI
+302 ITSEIANILEMANQI

-334 KLAVLMNTGSPDLKA
+334 KLAVLMNTGSPELKA

-407 TGHDA
+407 TGQDA

-446 VTKLPETGSDSD
+446 VTKLPETGSNSD

-467 PKQDFWESKAYATWK
+467 PKQDFWESKAYDTWK
-482 QLYFTDTMSAKA
+482 QQYFTDTMSAKA

-508 NGKFRDPSVKIEIQN
+508 NGKFRDPSIKIEIQN

-540 TTKKAMSYKSSTG
+540 TTKKALSYKSSTG
-553 KREQAKEDKALQAY
+553 KREQAKEDKALQDY
-567 NLVYDNRTSSSINS
+567 NLVYNNRTSSSINS
-581 WEREYNQSRETYKS
+581 WKREYDQSRETYKS

>member
-1 MSSESEYERLY
+1 MASESEYERLY

-54 QARQAHYNRTQ
+54 QARQSHYNRTQ

-84 KRSVASI
+84 TRSSASI
-91 NKLNAFSSSQ
+91 DKLNAFSSSQ
-101 GVSNAI
+101 GVLNVIA
-107 DLSKILNGS
+107 LSAILNGS
-116 DVLAFGGSAVVIAAL
+116 DALALGGSAVVLAAL
-131 SNALGVDFEKLLKTA
+131 SNALGVDFEKLLLTA

-169 LPETLENAS
+169 LPDTLENAS

-214 IDAAMDKVSDM
+214 IDAAMDKISGI
-225 INQVA
+225 INQV
-230 GVLGDIVAGIK
+230 
-241 GAIAGA
+241 AGA
-247 LGDIVAGIKG
+247 LGDIVAGITG
-257 AIAGGIDAMI
+257 AIAGGIDAII

-276 GIKDLF
+276 GLKDLF
-282 NEIGDIVSGLK
+282 NEIGDIASGLIG
-293 DAFSDIANQ
+293 AFSDIANQ
-302 ITSEIANALEMANQI
+302 ITSEIANILEMANQI

-334 KLAVLMNTGSPDLKA
+334 KLAVLMNTGSPELKA

-407 TGHDA
+407 TGQDA

-425 TPSMFGTEEKFQ
+425 TPSMFGTEENFQ

-446 VTKLPETGSDSD
+446 VTKLPETGSNSD

-467 PKQDFWESKAYATWK
+467 PKQDFWESKAYDTWK
-482 QLYFTDTMSAKA
+482 QQYFTDTMSAKA

-508 NGKFRDPSVKIEIQN
+508 NGKFRDPSIKIEIQN

-540 TTKKAMSYKSSTG
+540 TTKKALSYKSSTG
-553 KREQAKEDKALQAY
+553 KREQAKEDKALQDY
-567 NLVYDNRTSSSINS
+567 NLVYNNRTSSSINS
-581 WEREYNQSRETYKS
+581 WKREYDQSRETYKS

>member
-1 MSSESEYERLY
+1 MASESEYERLY

-33 PAQYY
+33 PAEYY

-84 KRSVASI
+84 TRSIDSI
-91 NKLNAFSSSQ
+91 NKLNTFSTSQ
-101 GVSNAI
+101 GVLNAI
-107 DLSKILNGS
+107 ALSAILNGS
-116 DVLAFGGSAVVIAAL
+116 DALALGGSAVVIAAL
-131 SNALGVDFEKLLKTA
+131 SNALGVDFEKLLLTA

-152 IAMFNSL
+152 IAMFNNL

-169 LPETLENAS
+169 LPDTLENAS

-214 IDAAMDKVSDM
+214 MDAAIDKISSIV
-225 INQVA
+225 NQV
-230 GVLGDIVAGIK
+230 
-241 GAIAGA
+241 AGA
-247 LGDIVAGIKG
+247 LGDIVAGITG
-257 AIAGGIDAMI
+257 AIASGIDAI
-267 SAISGLIPQ
+267 VSAISGLIPQ

-282 NEIGDIVSGLK
+282 NEIGDIASGLMG
-293 DAFSDIANQ
+293 AFSDIANQ
-302 ITSEIANALEMANQI
+302 ITSEISNALEMANQI

-349 AANSM
+349 AANSV
-354 IAPVTNIIEE
+354 ISPVTNIVEE
-364 VQTELDSRANPEEV
+364 VQTELDPRADAEEV
-378 TRAVENAKA
+378 NRAVANAKA

-407 TGHDA
+407 TGLDA
-412 YLHSDSGGNLLKV
+412 YLHSAANGSLEKV
-425 TPSMFGTEEKFQ
+425 TPSMFGTEEKFK

-458 AGEEQEVET
+458 AGEEQTVET
-467 PKQDFWESKAYATWK
+467 PKQDFWESKAYDAWK
-482 QLYFTDTMSAKA
+482 QAYFTDTMTAKA

-540 TTKKAMSYKSSTG
+540 TTKKALSYKSSTG
-553 KREQAKEDKALQAY
+553 KREQAKEDKAWQDY
-567 NLVYDNRTSSSINS
+567 NLVYNNRTGSSINS
-581 WEREYNQSRETYKS
+581 WEREYNQSRETYRS

>member
-1 MSSESEYERLY
+1 MASESEYERLY

-21 NGGTVTLDGANT
+21 NGGTVTLGGANT

-84 KRSVASI
+84 ARSTASI

-101 GVSNAI
+101 GVLNTIA
-107 DLSKILNGS
+107 LSAILNGS
-116 DVLAFGGSAVVIAAL
+116 DALALGGSAIVIAAL
-131 SNALGVDFEKLLKTA
+131 SDALGVDFEKLLLTA
-146 GLAGIG
+146 GLASIG
-152 IAMFNSL
+152 IAMFNNL

-169 LPETLENAS
+169 LPDTLENAS

-205 GAFDGAFDF
+205 GAFDGALDF
-214 IDAAMDKVSDM
+214 IDSAMDKISGI
-225 INQVA
+225 INQV
-230 GVLGDIVAGIK
+230 
-241 GAIAGA
+241 AGA
-247 LGDIVAGIKG
+247 LGDIVAGITG
-257 AIAGGIDAMI
+257 AIAGGIDAII

-276 GIKDLF
+276 GLKDLL
-282 NEIGDIVSGLK
+282 NQIGDIASGLMG
-293 DAFSDIANQ
+293 AFSDIANQ

-325 MAAAMLDPC
+325 MAAALLDPC
-334 KLAVLMNTGSPDLKA
+334 KLAVLMNTGSPELKS
-349 AANSM
+349 AANAMTS
-354 IAPVTNIIEE
+354 PVTNVIEE
-364 VQTELDSRANPEEV
+364 VQTELDPRANPEEV

-387 EAQTAP
+387 EAETAP
-393 GVPQSPFSEAAKIY
+393 GVPQSPFSAAAKIY
-407 TGHDA
+407 TGLDS
-412 YLHSDSGGNLLKV
+412 YLHSSSNGSLLKV

-446 VTKLPETGSDSD
+446 VTKLPETGSNSD
-458 AGEEQEVET
+458 AGEEQQVET
-467 PKQDFWESKAYATWK
+467 PKQDFWESKAYDTWK
-482 QLYFTDTMSAKA
+482 QKYFADTMSAKA
-494 QHKRLVNKFKRTLQ
+494 QHKRLVNKLKKTLQ
-508 NGKFRDPSVKIEIQN
+508 NGKFRDPSIKIEIQN

-540 TTKKAMSYKSSTG
+540 TTKKALSYKSSTG
-553 KREQAKEDKALQAY
+553 KREQAKEDKALQDY
-567 NLVYDNRTSSSINS
+567 NLVYNTRTSSSINS
-581 WEREYNQSRETYKS
+581 WKREYDQSRETYKS

>member
-1 MSSESEYERLY
+1 MASESEYERLY
-12 QLWVQQNTI
+12 QLWVQQNII
-21 NGGTVTLDGANT
+21 NGGTVTLDGTNT

-38 DEASSLT
+38 DEASSLN

-84 KRSVASI
+84 TRSVASI

-101 GVSNAI
+101 GVLNAI
-107 DLSKILNGS
+107 ALSAILNGP
-116 DVLAFGGSAVVIAAL
+116 DALALGGSAVVIAAL
-131 SNALGVDFEKLLKTA
+131 SNALGVDFEKLLLTA

-152 IAMFNSL
+152 IAMFNNL
-159 QSHTNSQTVN
+159 QTHTNSQTVN
-169 LPETLENAS
+169 LPDTLENAS

-230 GVLGDIVAGIK
+230 GVLGDIVAGIT
-241 GAIAGA
+241 
-247 LGDIVAGIKG
+247 G

-282 NEIGDIVSGLK
+282 NEIGDIASGLIG
-293 DAFSDIANQ
+293 AFSDIANQ

-317 AQKLAALA
+317 AQKLAALS

-334 KLAVLMNTGSPDLKA
+334 KLAVLMNTGSPELKS
-349 AANSM
+349 AANAMTS
-354 IAPVTNIIEE
+354 PVTNVIQE
-364 VQTELDSRANPEEV
+364 VQTELDPRANPEEV
-378 TRAVENAKA
+378 TRAIENAKA
-387 EAQTAP
+387 EAETAP

-407 TGHDA
+407 TGLDA
-412 YLHSDSGGNLLKV
+412 YLHGTLQTV

-437 STPTETGST
+437 NTPTDSGST

-458 AGEEQEVET
+458 AGEEQAVET

-540 TTKKAMSYKSSTG
+540 TTKKALSYKSSTG
-553 KREQAKEDKALQAY
+553 KRDQTKEDKALQDY
-567 NLVYDNRTSSSINS
+567 NLVYNNRTSSSINS

>member
-1 MSSESEYERLY
+1 M
-12 QLWVQQNTI
+12 
-21 NGGTVTLDGANT
+21 
-33 PAQYY
+33 
-38 DEASSLT
+38 
-45 LTPQQLAEL
+45 
-54 QARQAHYNRTQ
+54 
-65 ALQTIS
+65 
-71 SEIGANNFTNPYN
+71 
-84 KRSVASI
+84 
-91 NKLNAFSSSQ
+91 
-101 GVSNAI
+101 
-107 DLSKILNGS
+107 
-116 DVLAFGGSAVVIAAL
+116 GGSAIVIAAL
-131 SNALGVDFEKLLKTA
+131 SDALGVDFEKLLLTA
-146 GLAGIG
+146 RLAGIG
-152 IAMFNSL
+152 ITMFNNL

-169 LPETLENAS
+169 LPDTLENAS

-214 IDAAMDKVSDM
+214 IDAAMDKVSGI
-225 INQVA
+225 INEV
-230 GVLGDIVAGIK
+230 
-241 GAIAGA
+241 AGA
-247 LGDIVAGIKG
+247 LGDIVAGITG
-257 AIAGGIDAMI
+257 AIAGGIDAII

-276 GIKDLF
+276 GLKDLF
-282 NEIGDIVSGLK
+282 NEIGDIASGLMG
-293 DAFSDIANQ
+293 AFSDIANQ

-334 KLAVLMNTGSPDLKA
+334 KLAVLMNTGSPELKS
-349 AANSM
+349 AANAMTS
-354 IAPVTNIIEE
+354 PVTNVIEE
-364 VQTELDSRANPEEV
+364 VQTELDPRANPEEV

-387 EAQTAP
+387 EAETAP

-407 TGHDA
+407 TGLDA
-412 YLHSDSGGNLLKV
+412 YLHSDSIGSLLKV

-446 VTKLPETGSDSD
+446 VTKLPETGSNSD

-467 PKQDFWESKAYATWK
+467 PKQDFWESKAYDTWK
-482 QLYFTDTMSAKA
+482 QKYFTDTMSAKA

-508 NGKFRDPSVKIEIQN
+508 NGKFRDPSIKIEIQN

-540 TTKKAMSYKSSTG
+540 TTKKALSYKSSTG
-553 KREQAKEDKALQAY
+553 KREQAKEDKALQDY
-567 NLVYDNRTSSSINS
+567 NLVYNNRTSSSINS
-581 WEREYNQSRETYKS
+581 WKREYDQSRETYKS

>member
-1 MSSESEYERLY
+1 MASESEYERLY
-12 QLWVQQNTI
+12 QLWVQQNII
-21 NGGTVTLDGANT
+21 NGGTVTLDGTNT

-38 DEASSLT
+38 DEASSLN

-84 KRSVASI
+84 TRSDVSI

-101 GVSNAI
+101 GVLNAI
-107 DLSKILNGS
+107 ALSAILNGS
-116 DVLAFGGSAVVIAAL
+116 DALALGGSAVVIAAL
-131 SNALGVDFEKLLKTA
+131 SNALGVDFEKLLLTA

-169 LPETLENAS
+169 LPDTLENAS

-230 GVLGDIVAGIK
+230 GVLGDIVAGIT
-241 GAIAGA
+241 
-247 LGDIVAGIKG
+247 G

-282 NEIGDIVSGLK
+282 NEIGDIASGLIG
-293 DAFSDIANQ
+293 AFSDIANQ

-334 KLAVLMNTGSPDLKA
+334 KLAVLMNTGSPELKS
-349 AANSM
+349 AANAMTS
-354 IAPVTNIIEE
+354 PVTNVIQE
-364 VQTELDSRANPEEV
+364 VQTELDPRANPEEV
-378 TRAVENAKA
+378 TRAIENAKA
-387 EAQTAP
+387 EAETAP

-407 TGHDA
+407 TGFDA
-412 YLHSDSGGNLLKV
+412 YLHGILQTV

-437 STPTETGST
+437 NTPTDSGST

-467 PKQDFWESKAYATWK
+467 PKQDFWESKAYDTWK
-482 QLYFTDTMSAKA
+482 QKYFTDTMSAKA
-494 QHKRLVNKFKRTLQ
+494 QHKRLVNQFKRTLQ

-540 TTKKAMSYKSSTG
+540 TTKKALSYKSSTG
-553 KREQAKEDKALQAY
+553 KRDQTKEDKALQDY
-567 NLVYDNRTSSSINS
+567 NLVYNNRTSSSINS